1 MFFKGKDGGAP
12 RWIVAFLGN
21 PESKYD
27 RTRHNAGFM
36 AAAALEAKRGI
47 KTNKLKFHAFTN
59 VAELGGERVL
69 FMRPQ
74 TYMNL
79 SGDAVAPAAAFYKIP
94 AERVIVVFDD
104 MALPPGKLRVKR
116 NGSAGGHN
124 GIKSI
129 IAKLGTDQFPRVK
142 IGIGAPPHPDYDVIS
157 WVIGKLT
164 DADFKTISEAAGTA
178 IDAVEEIIKNGV
190 NSAMNKYNG

>member
-1 MFFKGKDGGAP
+1 MFFKGKDGGGP

-21 PESKYD
+21 PESKYE

-36 AAAALEAKRGI
+36 AASVLESKRGI

-59 VAELGGERVL
+59 VAEFGGERVL

-104 MALPPGKLRVKR
+104 MSLPIGKLRVKR

-142 IGIGAPPHPDYDVIS
+142 IGIGAPPHPDYDVID
-157 WVIGKLT
+157 WVIGKLNDT
-164 DADFKTISEAAGTA
+164 DYKIINEAAA
-178 IDAVEEIIKNGV
+178 VALDAVEEIIENGV

>member
-1 MFFKGKDGGAP
+1 MFFKGRDGGAP

-21 PESKYD
+21 PESKYE

-36 AAAALEAKRGI
+36 AASALEAKRGI
-47 KTNKLKFHAFTN
+47 KTNKLKFHAFTGTG
-59 VAELGGERVL
+59 ELGGERVL
-69 FMRPQ
+69 FLRPQ

-94 AERVIVVFDD
+94 AERIIVVFDD
-104 MALPPGKLRVKR
+104 MDLPPGKLRVKR
-116 NGSAGGHN
+116 SGSAGGHN

-142 IGIGAPPHPDYDVIS
+142 IGIGAPPHPDYDVID
-157 WVIGKLT
+157 WVIGKLN
-164 DADFKTISEAAGTA
+164 DKEFKTISEAAA
-178 IDAVEEIIKNGV
+178 RAVDAVEEIIENGV

>member
-1 MFFKGKDGGAP
+1 MFLKGKDGGGP

-21 PESKYD
+21 PESKYE

-36 AAAALEAKRGI
+36 AASMLESKRGI

-59 VAELGGERVL
+59 IAEFGGDRVL

-104 MALPPGKLRVKR
+104 MSLPIGKLRVKR

-129 IAKLGTDQFPRVK
+129 IAKLGTDKFPRVK
-142 IGIGAPPHPDYDVIS
+142 IGIGAPPHPDYDVID
-157 WVIGKLT
+157 WVIGKLN
-164 DADFKTISEAAGTA
+164 DSDFKIINEAAA
-178 IDAVEEIIKNGV
+178 VSLDAVEEIIRNGV
-190 NSAMNKYNG
+190 DSAMNKFNC

>member
-1 MFFKGKDGGAP
+1 MFFKGKDGGGP

-21 PESKYD
+21 PESKYE

-36 AAAALEAKRGI
+36 AASVLESKRGI

-59 VAELGGERVL
+59 IAEFGGERVL

-104 MALPPGKLRVKR
+104 MSLPIGKLRVKR

-129 IAKLGTDQFPRVK
+129 IAKLGTDKFPRVK
-142 IGIGAPPHPDYDVIS
+142 IGIGAPPHPDYDVID
-157 WVIGKLT
+157 WVIGKLN
-164 DADFKTISEAAGTA
+164 DSDFKIINDAAA
-178 IDAVEEIIKNGV
+178 VSLDAVEEIIKNGV
-190 NSAMNKYNG
+190 DSAMNKFNC

>member
-1 MFFKGKDGGAP
+1 MFLKGKASGGP

-21 PESKYD
+21 PESKYE

-36 AAAALEAKRGI
+36 AAEVLAEKYRI
-47 KTNKLKFHAFTN
+47 KTNKLRFHAFT
-59 VAELGGERVL
+59 ALEDFGGERVY
-69 FMRPQ
+69 FMRPT

-94 AERVIVVFDD
+94 PERVIVVYDD

-142 IGIGAPPHPDYDVIS
+142 IGIGSPPHPDYDVVD
-157 WVIGKLT
+157 WVIGKMS
-164 DADFKTISEAAGTA
+164 DAEYKTIREAAERA
-178 IDAVEEIIKNGV
+178 LEAVEEIIQKGV
-190 NSAMNKYNG
+190 NAAMNDFNG

>member
-1 MFFKGKDGGAP
+1 MFLKGKASGGP
-12 RWIVAFLGN
+12 RWLVAFLGN
-21 PESKYD
+21 PESKYE

-36 AAAALEAKRGI
+36 AAEVLSEKYRI
-47 KTNKLKFHAFTN
+47 KTNKLRFHAFT
-59 VAELGGERVL
+59 ALEDFGGERVY
-69 FMRPQ
+69 FMRPT

-94 AERVIVVFDD
+94 PERVIVVFDD

-116 NGSAGGHN
+116 SGSAGGHN

-142 IGIGAPPHPDYDVIS
+142 IGIGSPPHPDYDVVD
-157 WVIGKLT
+157 WVIGKMS
-164 DADFKTISEAAGTA
+164 DAEYKTIREAAERA
-178 IDAVEEIIKNGV
+178 LEAVEEIIQKGV
-190 NSAMNKYNG
+190 NAAMNDFNG

>member
-1 MFFKGKDGGAP
+1 MFFKGKDGGGP

-21 PESKYD
+21 PESKYE

-36 AAAALEAKRGI
+36 AASVLESKRGI

-59 VAELGGERVL
+59 VAEFGGERVL

-104 MALPPGKLRVKR
+104 MSLPIGKLRVKR

-142 IGIGAPPHPDYDVIS
+142 IGIGAPPHPDYDVID
-157 WVIGKLT
+157 WVIGKLSDT
-164 DADFKTISEAAGTA
+164 DYKIINEAAA
-178 IDAVEEIIKNGV
+178 VALDAVEEIIENGV

>member
-1 MFFKGKDGGAP
+1 MFFKGKDGGGP

-21 PESKYD
+21 PESKYE

-36 AAAALEAKRGI
+36 AASVLEAKRGI

-59 VAELGGERVL
+59 VAEFGGERVL

-104 MALPPGKLRVKR
+104 MSLPIGKLRVKR

-129 IAKLGTDQFPRVK
+129 ISKLGTDQFPRVK
-142 IGIGAPPHPDYDVIS
+142 IGIGAPPHPDYDVID
-157 WVIGKLT
+157 WVIGKLNDT
-164 DADFKTISEAAGTA
+164 DYKIINEAAA
-178 IDAVEEIIKNGV
+178 VALDAVEEIIKNGV

>member
-1 MFFKGKDGGAP
+1 MFLKGKDGGGP

-21 PESKYD
+21 PESKYE

-36 AAAALEAKRGI
+36 AASVLESKRGI

-59 VAELGGERVL
+59 IAEFGGDRVL

-104 MALPPGKLRVKR
+104 MSLPIGKLRVKR

-129 IAKLGTDQFPRVK
+129 IAKLGTDKFPRVK
-142 IGIGAPPHPDYDVIS
+142 IGIGAPPHPDYDVID
-157 WVIGKLT
+157 WVIGKLN
-164 DADFKTISEAAGTA
+164 DSDFKIINDAAA
-178 IDAVEEIIKNGV
+178 VSLDAVEEIIKNGV
-190 NSAMNKYNG
+190 DSAMNKFNC

>member
-1 MFFKGKDGGAP
+1 MFLKGKASGGP
-12 RWIVAFLGN
+12 RWLVAFLGN
-21 PESKYD
+21 PESKYE

-36 AAAALEAKRGI
+36 AAEVLAEKYRI
-47 KTNKLKFHAFTN
+47 KTNKLRFHAFT
-59 VAELGGERVL
+59 ALEDFGGERVY
-69 FMRPQ
+69 FMRPT

-94 AERVIVVFDD
+94 PERVIVVFDD

-116 NGSAGGHN
+116 SGSAGGHN

-142 IGIGAPPHPDYDVIS
+142 IGIGSPPHPDYDVVD
-157 WVIGKLT
+157 WVIGKMS
-164 DADFKTISEAAGTA
+164 DAEYKTIREAAERA
-178 IDAVEEIIKNGV
+178 LEAVEEIIQKGV
-190 NSAMNKYNG
+190 NAAMNDFNG

>member
-1 MFFKGKDGGAP
+1 MFLKGKDGGGP

-21 PESKYD
+21 PESKYE

-36 AAAALEAKRGI
+36 AASMLESKRGI

-59 VAELGGERVL
+59 IAEFGGDRVL

-104 MALPPGKLRVKR
+104 MSLPIGKLRVKR

-129 IAKLGTDQFPRVK
+129 IAKLGTDKFPRVK
-142 IGIGAPPHPDYDVIS
+142 IGIGAPPHPDYDVID
-157 WVIGKLT
+157 WVIGKLN
-164 DADFKTISEAAGTA
+164 DSDFKIINEAAA
-178 IDAVEEIIKNGV
+178 VSLDAVEEIIKNGV
-190 NSAMNKYNG
+190 DSAMNKFNC

>member
-1 MFFKGKDGGAP
+1 MFLKGKDGGGP

-21 PESKYD
+21 PESKYE

-36 AAAALEAKRGI
+36 AASVLESKRGI

-59 VAELGGERVL
+59 VAEFGGERVL

-104 MALPPGKLRVKR
+104 MSLPIGKLRVKR

-129 IAKLGTDQFPRVK
+129 ISKLGTDQFPRVK
-142 IGIGAPPHPDYDVIS
+142 IGIGAPPHPDYDVID
-157 WVIGKLT
+157 WVIGKLNYT
-164 DADFKTISEAAGTA
+164 DYKIINEAAA
-178 IDAVEEIIKNGV
+178 VALDAVEEIIENGV
-190 NSAMNKYNG
+190 NSAMNKFNG

>member
-1 MFFKGKDGGAP
+1 MFLKGKDGGGP

-21 PESKYD
+21 PESKYE

-36 AAAALEAKRGI
+36 AASVLESKRGI

-59 VAELGGERVL
+59 VAEFGGERVL

-104 MALPPGKLRVKR
+104 MSLPIGKLRVKR

-129 IAKLGTDQFPRVK
+129 ISKLGTDQFPRVK
-142 IGIGAPPHPDYDVIS
+142 IGIGAPPHPDYDVID
-157 WVIGKLT
+157 WVIGKLNDT
-164 DADFKTISEAAGTA
+164 DYKIINEAAA
-178 IDAVEEIIKNGV
+178 VALDAVEEIIENGV
-190 NSAMNKYNG
+190 NSAMNKFNG

>member
-1 MFFKGKDGGAP
+1 MFLKGKDGGGP

-21 PESKYD
+21 PESKYE

-36 AAAALEAKRGI
+36 AASVLESKRGI

-59 VAELGGERVL
+59 VAEFGGERVL

-104 MALPPGKLRVKR
+104 MSLPIGKLRVKR

-129 IAKLGTDQFPRVK
+129 ISKLGTDQFPRVK
-142 IGIGAPPHPDYDVIS
+142 IGIGAPPHPDYDVID
-157 WVIGKLT
+157 WVIGKLNDT
-164 DADFKTISEAAGTA
+164 DYKIINEAAVVA
-178 IDAVEEIIKNGV
+178 LDAVEEIIENGV
-190 NSAMNKYNG
+190 NSAMNKFNG

>member
-1 MFFKGKDGGAP
+1 MFLKGKDGGGP

-21 PESKYD
+21 PESKYE

-36 AAAALEAKRGI
+36 AASVLENKRGI

-59 VAELGGERVL
+59 IAEFGGERVL

-79 SGDAVAPAAAFYKIP
+79 SGDAIAPAAAFYKIP

-104 MALPPGKLRVKR
+104 MSLPIGKLRVKR

-129 IAKLGTDQFPRVK
+129 IAKLGTEKFPRVK
-142 IGIGAPPHPDYDVIS
+142 IGIGAPPHPDYDVID
-157 WVIGKLT
+157 WVIGKLN
-164 DADFKTISEAAGTA
+164 DSDFKIINEAAA
-178 IDAVEEIIKNGV
+178 VSLDAVEEIIKNGV
-190 NSAMNKYNG
+190 DSAMNKFNC

>member
-1 MFFKGKDGGAP
+1 MFLKGKASGGP
-12 RWIVAFLGN
+12 RWLVAFLGN
-21 PESKYD
+21 PESKYE

-36 AAAALEAKRGI
+36 AAEVLAEKYRI
-47 KTNKLKFHAFTN
+47 KTNKLRFHAFT
-59 VAELGGERVL
+59 ALEDFGGERVY
-69 FMRPQ
+69 FMRPT

-94 AERVIVVFDD
+94 PERVIVVFDD

-142 IGIGAPPHPDYDVIS
+142 IGIGSPPHPDYDVVD
-157 WVIGKLT
+157 WVIGKMS
-164 DADFKTISEAAGTA
+164 DAEYKTIREAAERA
-178 IDAVEEIIKNGV
+178 LEAVEEIIQKGV
-190 NSAMNKYNG
+190 NAAMNDFNG

>member
-21 PESKYD
+21 PESKYE

-36 AAAALEAKRGI
+36 AAAALEEKHGI
-47 KTNKLKFHAFTN
+47 KTNKLKFHAFTG
-59 VAELGGERVL
+59 VGELGGERVL

-129 IAKLGTDQFPRVK
+129 ISKLGTDQFPRVK
-142 IGIGAPPHPDYDVIS
+142 IGIGSPPNPDYDVIS
-157 WVIGKLT
+157 WVIGKLN
-164 DADFKTISEAAGTA
+164 DSDYKTISEAAGVA
-178 IDAVEEIIKNGV
+178 IDAVEEMIKNGV

>member
-1 MFFKGKDGGAP
+1 MFLKGKASGGP
-12 RWIVAFLGN
+12 HWLVAFLGN
-21 PESKYD
+21 PESKYE

-36 AAAALEAKRGI
+36 AAEVLAEKYRI
-47 KTNKLKFHAFTN
+47 KTNKLRFHAFT
-59 VAELGGERVL
+59 ALEDFGGERVY
-69 FMRPQ
+69 FMRPT

-94 AERVIVVFDD
+94 PERVIVVFDD

-116 NGSAGGHN
+116 SGSAGGHN

-142 IGIGAPPHPDYDVIS
+142 IGIGSPPHPDYDVVD
-157 WVIGKLT
+157 WVIGKMS
-164 DADFKTISEAAGTA
+164 DAEYKTIREAAERA
-178 IDAVEEIIKNGV
+178 LEAVEEIIQKGV
-190 NSAMNKYNG
+190 NAAMNDFNG

>member
-1 MFFKGKDGGAP
+1 MFFKGKDGGGP

-21 PESKYD
+21 PESKYE

-36 AAAALEAKRGI
+36 AASVLEDKRGI

-59 VAELGGERVL
+59 VAEFGGERVL

-94 AERVIVVFDD
+94 AERIIVVFDD
-104 MALPPGKLRVKR
+104 MSLPIGKLRVKR

-142 IGIGAPPHPDYDVIS
+142 IGIGAPPHPDYDVID
-157 WVIGKLT
+157 WVIGKLN
-164 DADFKTISEAAGTA
+164 DADFKVINEAAA
-178 IDAVEEIIKNGV
+178 VALDAVEEIIENGV

>member
-1 MFFKGKDGGAP
+1 MFFKGKASGGP

-21 PESKYD
+21 PESKYE

-36 AAAALEAKRGI
+36 AAEVLAEKHKI
-47 KTNKLKFHAFTN
+47 KTNKLKFHAFT
-59 VAELGGERVL
+59 ALEDFGGERVF
-69 FMRPQ
+69 FMRPT

-94 AERVIVVFDD
+94 PERVIVVFDD

-142 IGIGAPPHPDYDVIS
+142 IGIGSPPHPDYDVID
-157 WVIGKLT
+157 WVIGKMS
-164 DADFKTISEAAGTA
+164 DAEYKTIREAAERA
-178 IDAVEEIIKNGV
+178 VDAAEEIIRNGV
-190 NSAMNKYNG
+190 NEAMNKYNG

>member
-1 MFFKGKDGGAP
+1 MFFKGKASGGP

-21 PESKYD
+21 PESKYE

-36 AAAALEAKRGI
+36 AAEVLAEKHRI
-47 KTNKLKFHAFTN
+47 KTNKLKFHAFT
-59 VAELGGERVL
+59 ALEDFGGERVF
-69 FMRPQ
+69 FMRPT

-94 AERVIVVFDD
+94 PERVIVVFDD

-142 IGIGAPPHPDYDVIS
+142 IGIGSPPHPDYDVID
-157 WVIGKLT
+157 WVIGKMS
-164 DADFKTISEAAGTA
+164 DAEYKTIREAAERA
-178 IDAVEEIIKNGV
+178 VDAAEEIIRNGV
-190 NSAMNKYNG
+190 NEAMNKYNG

>member
-1 MFFKGKDGGAP
+1 MFLKGKASGGP
-12 RWIVAFLGN
+12 RWLVAFLGN
-21 PESKYD
+21 PESKYE

-36 AAAALEAKRGI
+36 AAEVLAEKYRI
-47 KTNKLKFHAFTN
+47 KTNKLRFHAFT
-59 VAELGGERVL
+59 ALEDFGGERVY
-69 FMRPQ
+69 FMRPT

-94 AERVIVVFDD
+94 PERVIVVFDD

-142 IGIGAPPHPDYDVIS
+142 IGIGSPPHPDYDVID
-157 WVIGKLT
+157 WVIGKMS
-164 DADFKTISEAAGTA
+164 DAEYKTIREAAERA
-178 IDAVEEIIKNGV
+178 LEAVEEIIQKGV
-190 NSAMNKYNG
+190 NAAMNDFNG

>member
-1 MFFKGKDGGAP
+1 MFLKGKASGGP
-12 RWIVAFLGN
+12 RWLVAFLGN
-21 PESKYD
+21 PESKYE

-36 AAAALEAKRGI
+36 AAEVLAEKYRI
-47 KTNKLKFHAFTN
+47 KTNKLRFHAFT
-59 VAELGGERVL
+59 ALEDFGGERVY
-69 FMRPQ
+69 FMRPT

-94 AERVIVVFDD
+94 PERVIVVFDD

-116 NGSAGGHN
+116 SGSAGGHN

-142 IGIGAPPHPDYDVIS
+142 IGIGSPPHPDYDVVD
-157 WVIGKLT
+157 WVIGKMS
-164 DADFKTISEAAGTA
+164 DAEYKTIRDAAERA
-178 IDAVEEIIKNGV
+178 LEAVEEIIQKGV
-190 NSAMNKYNG
+190 NAAMNDFNG

>member
-1 MFFKGKDGGAP
+1 MFFKGKDGGGP

-21 PESKYD
+21 PESKYE

-36 AAAALEAKRGI
+36 AASVLESKRGI

-59 VAELGGERVL
+59 VAEFGGERVL

-94 AERVIVVFDD
+94 AERAIVVFDD
-104 MALPPGKLRVKR
+104 MSLPIGKLRVKR

-142 IGIGAPPHPDYDVIS
+142 IGIGAPPHPDYDVID
-157 WVIGKLT
+157 WVIGKLSDT
-164 DADFKTISEAAGTA
+164 DYKIINEAAA
-178 IDAVEEIIKNGV
+178 VALDAVEEIIENGV

>member
-1 MFFKGKDGGAP
+1 MFFKGKAAGGP

-21 PESKYD
+21 PESKYE

-36 AAAALEAKRGI
+36 AAEVLAEKHKIR
-47 KTNKLKFHAFTN
+47 TNKLKFHAFT
-59 VAELGGERVL
+59 ALEDFGGERVF
-69 FMRPQ
+69 FMRPT

-94 AERVIVVFDD
+94 PERVIVVFDD

-142 IGIGAPPHPDYDVIS
+142 IGIGSPPHPDYDVID
-157 WVIGKLT
+157 WVIGKMS
-164 DADFKTISEAAGTA
+164 DAEYKTIREAAERA
-178 IDAVEEIIKNGV
+178 VDAAEEIIRNGV
-190 NSAMNKYNG
+190 NEAMNKYNG

>member
-1 MFFKGKDGGAP
+1 MFFKGKASGGP

-21 PESKYD
+21 PESKYE

-36 AAAALEAKRGI
+36 AAEVLAEKHRI
-47 KTNKLKFHAFTN
+47 KTNKLKFHAFTALEN
-59 VAELGGERVL
+59 FGGERVF
-69 FMRPQ
+69 FMRPT

-94 AERVIVVFDD
+94 PERVIVVFDD

-142 IGIGAPPHPDYDVIS
+142 IGIGSPPHPDYDVID
-157 WVIGKLT
+157 WVIGKMS
-164 DADFKTISEAAGTA
+164 DAEYKTIREAAERA
-178 IDAVEEIIKNGV
+178 VDAAEEIIRNGV
-190 NSAMNKYNG
+190 NEAMNKYNG

>member
-1 MFFKGKDGGAP
+1 MFLKGKDGGAP

-21 PESKYD
+21 PESKYEK
-27 RTRHNAGFM
+27 TRHNAGFM

-59 VAELGGERVL
+59 VAEFGGEKVL
-69 FMRPQ
+69 FMRPT

-104 MALPPGKLRVKR
+104 MALPIGKLRVKR

-129 IAKLGTDQFPRVK
+129 ISKLGTDQFPRVK
-142 IGIGAPPHPDYDVIS
+142 IGIGAPPHPDYDVIA
-157 WVIGKLT
+157 WVIGKLN
-164 DADFKTISEAAGTA
+164 DADYKTINEAAA
-178 IDAVEEIIKNGV
+178 EALDAVEEIIANGV

>member
-1 MFFKGKDGGAP
+1 MFFKGKDGGGP

-21 PESKYD
+21 PESKYE

-36 AAAALEAKRGI
+36 AASVLESKRGI

-59 VAELGGERVL
+59 VAEFGGERVL

-104 MALPPGKLRVKR
+104 MSLPIGKLRVKR

-129 IAKLGTDQFPRVK
+129 ISKLGTDQFPRVK
-142 IGIGAPPHPDYDVIS
+142 IGIGAPPHPDYDVID
-157 WVIGKLT
+157 WVIGKLNDT
-164 DADFKTISEAAGTA
+164 DFKIINEAAA
-178 IDAVEEIIKNGV
+178 VALDAVEEIIENGV
-190 NSAMNKYNG
+190 NSAMNKFNG